1 MFSSLRNRIPS
12 WFLPAAGYAVS
23 IASLIWVLH
32 DVDLGQMWHEVQ
44 SLDWVWVGVAVLADV
59 LTYVIGG
66 WRWSLLLAP
75 LAKLPVWRAIQAIY
89 VGLFANEVLP
99 LRPGELIRSYLLAR
113 WSRLPFSV
121 SISSAIVER
130 IIDGIWLVLAFFITA
145 AFIPLPAVMVDVAKG
160 VAVVVLIASVALGV
174 VMFRKNHAHAVLPRT
189 RWGATMR
196 VLVDDLHRIG
206 ASKTFLASAAVSIP
220 YLLIQVVP
228 VYALME
234 AFGLDLGIWPAL
246 VVLMLLRIGTVLPQ
260 APGNVGTAQAIF
272 VLGLGM
278 FGVDKTTAAGY
289 AFMTWGVITFPLL
302 LAGFVALAL
311 TGLKLD
317 DLSRRARTHM
327 SAPPVVAPEPQN

>member
-1 MFSSLRNRIPS
+1 MFASLRSRIPS
-12 WFLPAAGYAVS
+12 WFFPAIGYAVS

-32 DVDLGQMWHEVQ
+32 GVDLSQMWRDVQ
-44 SLDWVWVGVAVLADV
+44 SLDWAWVGVAVAADI
-59 LTYVIGG
+59 LTYMIGG

-75 LAKLPVWRAIQAIY
+75 IARLPVWRAIQAIY

-99 LRPGELIRSYLLAR
+99 LRPGEVIRSYLLAR
-113 WSRLPFSV
+113 WSHLPFSV
-121 SISSAIVER
+121 SISSAIIER
-130 IIDGIWLVLAFFITA
+130 IIDGIWLVIAFFVTA

-160 VAVVVLIASVALGV
+160 VSVVVLIAAVALGV
-174 VMFRKNHAHAVLPRT
+174 VMFRKHHAHAVVPGT

-196 VLVDDLHRIG
+196 VLIDDLHSIG
-206 ASKTFLASAAVSIP
+206 SSKTFYASAAVSIP

-234 AFGLDLGIWPAL
+234 AFGLGLGIWPAL

-272 VLGLGM
+272 VLGLAM

-311 TGLKLD
+311 TGLKLE
-317 DLSRRARTHM
+317 DLSRRARNHI
-327 SAPPVVAPEPQN
+327 SAAPVVATEPQN